1 MRNVRQAQM
10 YDKQQYSL
18 TEPFYLKNERRNV
31 SMDKVQLEERV
42 KELNQLL
49 HDTGYAYYVLDKP
62 LVPDAVYDQYLQELI
77 DIESEF
83 PDLIYPDSPTQRV
96 GGTIL
101 QGFNKVAHT
110 HPMLSLSN
118 AFGRED
124 LDDFDRRIRASIG
137 DDFSY
142 VCELKIDGLAI
153 SLTYEN
159 GVFVRGATRGDG
171 RVGED
176 ITENLKTIRSI
187 PLRLKKPVTIELRGE
202 AYMPKKSFIA
212 LNEFRVEQEEEKF
225 ANPRNAAAGSL
236 RQLDPKIA
244 ASRNLAIFVYGI
256 GGDGEAYQLDSHAE
270 ALDYLDELGFQTNNE
285 RKTCHSIDEVQA
297 YIEKWTTKRPDL
309 AYEIDGIVIKVNRY
323 VHQQELGFTAKS
335 PRWATAYKF
344 PAEEVVTTLL
354 DIELTVG
361 RTGALTPTAILEP
374 VKVAGTTVGRASLH
388 NEDLIRDK
396 DIRIGDTVII
406 RKAGDIIPEVVA
418 VVMEARK
425 EDLPVYKMPTHC
437 PVCESEL
444 VRIEGEVALR
454 CVNPQCPAQITE
466 GLIHFVSRN
475 AMNIDGL
482 GEKVV
487 EQLFREGL
495 IHDVSDLFTL
505 TKDQLIQLDRM
516 GDKSATNLVAAIEAS
531 KQNSMERVLFGLGI
545 RHVGEKA
552 AKILSEEL
560 GDMKTLAQATP
571 EQLITIHEI
580 GDKMADSV
588 VRYFDNEEVQELIK
602 RLEDLG
608 VNLSYTGKKVDLSN
622 LNHVLTG
629 KTVVLTGKLE
639 QLTRQEAKEKIELVG
654 GTVAGSVSKKT
665 DIVIAGEDAGSK
677 LDKAQ
682 TLGIPVWDEN
692 RLIEELN

>member
-1 MRNVRQAQM
+1 
-10 YDKQQYSL
+10 
-18 TEPFYLKNERRNV
+18 
-31 SMDKVQLEERV
+31 MDKVQLEERV

-49 HDTGYAYYVLDKP
+49 HDTGYAYYVLDQP
-62 LVPDAVYDQYLQELI
+62 LVPDAVYDQYLKELI
-77 DIESEF
+77 GIETEF
-83 PDLIYPDSPTQRV
+83 PDLIFADSPTQRV
-96 GGTIL
+96 GGMIL
-101 QGFNKVAHT
+101 QGFQKVTHT
-110 HPMLSLSN
+110 FPMLSLSN

-153 SLTYEN
+153 SLSYEN
-159 GVFVRGATRGDG
+159 GLFVRGATRGDG

-187 PLRLKKPVTIELRGE
+187 PLRLKKPITLEVRGE
-202 AYMPKKSFIA
+202 AYMPKKSFLT
-212 LNEFRVEQEEEKF
+212 LNEQRMANEEEKF

-244 ASRNLAIFVYGI
+244 ASRNLSIFVYAI
-256 GGDGEAYQLDSHAE
+256 GGDGEAYQLDSHGQ
-270 ALDYLDELGFQTNNE
+270 ALDYLDDLGFQTNKE
-285 RKTCHSIDEVQA
+285 RQTCHSIDEVQA
-297 YIEKWTTKRPDL
+297 YIEKWTTERPNL
-309 AYEIDGIVIKVNRY
+309 PYEIDGIVIKVNRY
-323 VHQQELGFTAKS
+323 LHQQELGFTAKS

-344 PAEEVVTTLL
+344 PAEEVVTKLL
-354 DIELTVG
+354 NIELTVG
-361 RTGALTPTAILEP
+361 RTGVLTPTAILEP
-374 VKVAGTTVGRASLH
+374 VLVAGTTVGRASLH
-388 NEDLIRDK
+388 NEDLIREK

-418 VVMEARK
+418 VVIAERK
-425 EDLPVYKMPTHC
+425 EELPAFEMPTHC

-444 VRIEGEVALR
+444 IRIEGEVALR

-466 GLIHFVSRN
+466 GIIHFVSRN

-495 IHDVSDLFTL
+495 IKDVSDLFTL
-505 TKDQLIQLDRM
+505 TKEQLIQLERM

-531 KQNSMERVLFGLGI
+531 KLNSMERVLFGLGI

-552 AKILSEEL
+552 AKILSEEF
-560 GDMKTLAQATP
+560 GDMKQLAEATP
-571 EQLITIHEI
+571 EQLIAIHEI
-580 GDKMADSV
+580 GGKMADSV
-588 VRYFDNEEVQELIK
+588 VSYFDTDEVRELIGK
-602 RLEDLG
+602 LESLG
-608 VNLSYTGKKVDLSN
+608 VNLTYTGKKVDLSN

-639 QLTRQEAKEKIELVG
+639 QLTRQEAKEKIEQLG
-654 GTVAGSVSKKT
+654 GTIAGSVSKKT

-677 LDKAQ
+677 LEKAK
-682 TLGIPVWDEN
+682 TLGIPVWDEE
-692 RLIEELN
+692 RLIEELK